1 MLFSGKGTPD
11 CRRSF
16 PIKCRACFGRVG
28 LRDGYAVN
36 GSSVFAESGF
46 ERNRSLFPAIV
57 RIVVARLIYG
67 GRLTIPAGFRE
78 RLCRTTPPDSLCPA
92 WQAIPVCRGYLVTVE
107 AGRKSLAAERMFSR
121 KASFSFVTTGKAARC
136 RRPWDRSSF
145 RIVRLRGRNVS
156 ADAGSLLPFS
166 LLRNLLLLSGGR
178 RIAHDVGRRSGETV
192 ICAVVRKA
200 TAACC
205 RASWADCSG
214 SCCAPYRGP
223 ESA

>member
-57 RIVVARLIYG
+57 RIVVARLISG

-92 WQAIPVCRGYLVTVE
+92 WQVIPVCRGNLVTVE
-107 AGRKSLAAERMFSR
+107 AGRKSLAAEHAFSR
-121 KASFSFVTTGKAARC
+121 KASFSFVTTGKAVRC

-145 RIVRLRGRNVS
+145 RIVRLRGGMFLRMRVPCYR
-156 ADAGSLLPFS
+156 SLCYGISCF
-166 LLRNLLLLSGGR
+166 
-178 RIAHDVGRRSGETV
+178 
-192 ICAVVRKA
+192 
-200 TAACC
+200 C
-205 RASWADCSG
+205 RAEDGLLTMSA
-214 SCCAPYRGP
+214 AVRGKR
-223 ESA
+223 

>member
-57 RIVVARLIYG
+57 RIVVARLISG

-92 WQAIPVCRGYLVTVE
+92 WQVIPVCRGNLVTVE
-107 AGRKSLAAERMFSR
+107 AGRKSLAAEHAFSR
-121 KASFSFVTTGKAARC
+121 KASFSFVTTGKAVRC

-145 RIVRLRGRNVS
+145 RIVRLRGAERFCGCGFPATVLSVMESPASVGRKTDCSRCRPPFGGNGNLRRCTES
-156 ADAGSLLPFS
+156 YSGMLPCFLGG
-166 LLRNLLLLSGGR
+166 LLRILL
-178 RIAHDVGRRSGETV
+178 
-192 ICAVVRKA
+192 CAIS
-200 TAACC
+200 
-205 RASWADCSG
+205 RA
-214 SCCAPYRGP
+214 
-223 ESA
+223 

>member
-46 ERNRSLFPAIV
+46 ERNRSLFPVIV

-78 RLCRTTPPDSLCPA
+78 RLCRTNPRFLMSGTA
-92 WQAIPVCRGYLVTVE
+92 GYFRSAGEIWLRRRQVE
-107 AGRKSLAAERMFSR
+107 KSLAAEHAFSR
-121 KASFSFVTTGKAARC
+121 KASFPFVTTGKAARC
-136 RRPWDRSSF
+136 RRPWTGRPSASSACGAERF
-145 RIVRLRGRNVS
+145 CGCGFPATVLFVTESPASVGRKTDCSRCRPPFGENGNLRRCAENYSGM
-156 ADAGSLLPFS
+156 LPCFLGG
-166 LLRNLLLLSGGR
+166 LLRILL
-178 RIAHDVGRRSGETV
+178 
-192 ICAVVRKA
+192 CAMS
-200 TAACC
+200 
-205 RASWADCSG
+205 RA
-214 SCCAPYRGP
+214 
-223 ESA
+223 

>member
-46 ERNRSLFPAIV
+46 ERNRSLFPVIV

-78 RLCRTTPPDSLCPA
+78 RLCRTNPRFLMSGTAGKIWLRRR
-92 WQAIPVCRGYLVTVE
+92 QVE
-107 AGRKSLAAERMFSR
+107 KNLAAEHAFSR

-178 RIAHDVGRRSGETV
+178 RIAHDVGRRSGKTV
-192 ICAVVRKA
+192 ICAAARKI

>member
-78 RLCRTTPPDSLCPA
+78 RLCR
-92 WQAIPVCRGYLVTVE
+92 GNLVTAE
-107 AGRKSLAAERMFSR
+107 AGRKSLAAEHAFSR
-121 KASFSFVTTGKAARC
+121 KASFPFVTTGKAARC

-145 RIVRLRGRNVS
+145 RIVRLRGGTFLRMRVPCYR
-156 ADAGSLLPFS
+156 SLCYGISCF
-166 LLRNLLLLSGGR
+166 
-178 RIAHDVGRRSGETV
+178 
-192 ICAVVRKA
+192 
-200 TAACC
+200 C
-205 RASWADCSG
+205 RAEDGLLTMSA
-214 SCCAPYRGP
+214 AVRGKR
-223 ESA
+223 

>member
-46 ERNRSLFPAIV
+46 ERNRSLFPTIV

-78 RLCRTTPPDSLCPA
+78 RLCRTTPP
-92 WQAIPVCRGYLVTVE
+92 IPYVRHGRLFRSAGEIWLRWRQVE
-107 AGRKSLAAERMFSR
+107 KSLAAEHAFSR
-121 KASFSFVTTGKAARC
+121 KASFPFVTTGKAARC

-145 RIVRLRGRNVS
+145 RIVRLRGGTFLRMRVPCYR
-156 ADAGSLLPFS
+156 SLCYGISCF
-166 LLRNLLLLSGGR
+166 
-178 RIAHDVGRRSGETV
+178 
-192 ICAVVRKA
+192 
-200 TAACC
+200 C
-205 RASWADCSG
+205 RAEDGLLTMSA
-214 SCCAPYRGP
+214 AVRGKR
-223 ESA
+223 

>member
-78 RLCRTTPPDSLCPA
+78 RLCRTNPRFLMSGTAGTCVQPQGFVFVCNDREGGSL
-92 WQAIPVCRGYLVTVE
+92 QAALGSVVLPHRP
-107 AGRKSLAAERMFSR
+107 LA
-121 KASFSFVTTGKAARC
+121 
-136 RRPWDRSSF
+136 
-145 RIVRLRGRNVS
+145 GRNVS

-178 RIAHDVGRRSGETV
+178 RIAHDVGRRSGKTV
-192 ICAVVRKA
+192 ICAAARKI

>member
-28 LRDGYAVN
+28 FRDGYAVN

-46 ERNRSLFPAIV
+46 ERNRSFFPAIV

-78 RLCRTTPPDSLCPA
+78 RLCRTNPDSLCPA
-92 WQAIPVCRGYLVTVE
+92 RQGKFDYGG
-107 AGRKSLAAERMFSR
+107 GRSKKSLAAEHAFSR
-121 KASFSFVTTGKAARC
+121 KVSFSFVTTGKAARC

-145 RIVRLRGRNVS
+145 RIVRLRGGTFLRMRVPCYR
-156 ADAGSLLPFS
+156 SLCYGISCF
-166 LLRNLLLLSGGR
+166 
-178 RIAHDVGRRSGETV
+178 
-192 ICAVVRKA
+192 
-200 TAACC
+200 C
-205 RASWADCSG
+205 RAEDGLLTMSA
-214 SCCAPYRGP
+214 AVRGKR
-223 ESA
+223 